1 MKRFIRQGPNNTT
14 SANITI
20 DFGAASGQ
28 IARVLDPEVYNL
40 RIESAR
46 VVLKNEN
53 TLIVLDLVEVETGAR
68 VALQPMWVQGPN
80 AGAGQLAIENQ
91 HLIAQLLNL
100 AGKPTKGSVGDLI
113 PELAGLTF
121 VARLVLSTDRRT
133 GRTFNAIAEIFTDGG
148 A

>member
-1 MKRFIRQGPNNTT
+1 MKKFVRQGPNNTT

-20 DFGAASGQ
+20 DFGAASAQ
-28 IARVLDPEVYNL
+28 IARVFDPEVYTL

-46 VVLKNEN
+46 VVSKNEN

-68 VALQPMWVQGPN
+68 VALQPVWVDGPN
-80 AGAGQLAIENQ
+80 ANSGPLAAENKHLIGQLLE
-91 HLIAQLLNL
+91 L

-113 PELAGLTF
+113 PELTGLTF
-121 VARLVLSTDRRT
+121 EARLVYTIDRRT
-133 GRTFNAIAEIFTDGG
+133 GRTFNALAEIFTDGG